1 MQEQEHTVP
10 AEDAPLGDEEL
21 RRVTAL
27 GAVTAAGGR
36 HPIHCLTIIGRW
48 RGIIRCRPSIRLP
61 STSM

>member
-36 HPIHCLTIIGRW
+36 HPIHCLTIIGQVE
-48 RGIIRCRPSIRLP
+48 GHYTLP
-61 STSM
+61 PQH